1 MGVLSWEGEAW
12 DGAGLH
18 FCAVFCQHPEAN
30 VHYCNC
36 HCLALASKQIA
47 NTLWNGALVEDE
59 RKRVSIQ
66 SGPFWPSFLHKT
78 LEIPFK
84 TFHKA

>member
-1 MGVLSWEGEAW
+1 MCFGGKARFAMLWVCISVL
-12 DGAGLH
+12 
-18 FCAVFCQHPEAN
+18 FFCQRPEAN
-30 VHYCNC
+30 THYCNC

-59 RKRVSIQ
+59 RNRVSIQ